1 VIHHLL
7 DRMME
12 VTLNLAQLLGASQHV
27 MPHPHQLASPV
38 DSAFGF
44 PADSWSW
51 PSDAR
56 ELLDGEEVD
65 R

>member
-1 VIHHLL
+1 
-7 DRMME
+7 MME